1 MRLPTS
7 FTAARKLAL
16 PLASMVVSGA
26 AILNLSSDAGP
37 AALLQA
43 AAPSC
48 TLTVPSRI
56 AISSPRPNLP
66 SPSAQ
71 IAPQPG
77 LSTPG
82 GTRNAPMGC

>member
-37 AALLQA
+37 AALL
-43 AAPSC
+43 
-48 TLTVPSRI
+48 
-56 AISSPRPNLP
+56 
-66 SPSAQ
+66 
-71 IAPQPG
+71 
-77 LSTPG
+77 
-82 GTRNAPMGC
+82 